1 MNGKE
6 YVAESIE
13 MVGTAVAAI
22 KQASILDGDG
32 ALTEIEKA
40 CEELGSVK
48 NKPTLR
54 TKEGTK
60 LAFPIYEAAQNLEEA
75 WEDAQDTDDTD
86 DLKWRMEGFVDATLA
101 LVTGLK
107 GKTVI
112 MT

>member
-6 YVAESIE
+6 YVTESIE
-13 MVGTAVAAI
+13 LVGTALSAI
-22 KQASILDGDG
+22 KDANVLTGDPVL
-32 ALTEIEKA
+32 ADVEKA
-40 CEELGSVK
+40 CEELGGVK

-54 TKEGTK
+54 TKDGTK

-75 WEDAQDTDDTD
+75 WEDAQDTDDTE
-86 DLKWRMEGFVDATLA
+86 DLKWRIEGFVDATLA
-101 LVTGLK
+101 LITGLK